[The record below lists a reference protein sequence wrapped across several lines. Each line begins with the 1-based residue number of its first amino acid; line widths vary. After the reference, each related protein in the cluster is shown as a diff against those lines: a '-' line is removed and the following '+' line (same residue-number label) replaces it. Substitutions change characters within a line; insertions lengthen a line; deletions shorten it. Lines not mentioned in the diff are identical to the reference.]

1 MRERGGKGEG
11 REREMVDPFFKKEK
25 LFNSDDG
32 DDSIRYSKL
41 AISEFGGSTGGFFYR
56 FFFRLSLMAVGCFFF
71 FVLSLFFFL
80 RLLNRN
86 SDVFGNVDLL
96 CFD

>member
-1 MRERGGKGEG
+1 
-11 REREMVDPFFKKEK
+11 MVDPFFKKEK

-71 FVLSLFFFL
+71 FVLSLFFFFA
-80 RLLNRN
+80 
-86 SDVFGNVDLL
+86 VAE
-96 CFD
+96 

>member
-41 AISEFGGSTGGFFYR
+41 AISEFGGSTGGFFLS
-56 FFFRLSLMAVGCFFF
+56 FFFSPLFDGCG
-71 FVLSLFFFL
+71 LLFFFC
-80 RLLNRN
+80 
-86 SDVFGNVDLL
+86 SVSVFFFAVAE
-96 CFD
+96 

>member
-71 FVLSLFFFL
+71 LFCLCFFFC
-80 RLLNRN
+80 
-86 SDVFGNVDLL
+86 G
-96 CFD
+96 C